1 MAANTR
7 MTTKDIALAIQE
19 DIEAALEALYG
30 KELAGEV
37 TPKVEPCRMAVYGDY
52 TTNVAMVLSRKLKK
66 PPVDIAEEIA
76 AEMRRSSSKEL
87 ANIEPTQQG
96 FINFS
101 IAGAAFLVERILESI
116 DFPVPAAVEEHDRI
130 LIEYVSA
137 NPTGPLHVGHGRGAA
152 YGSAL
157 AALGK
162 LFGHQVDHEYYVN
175 DTGRQADIL
184 SLAVWLRYIA
194 LDLGADKLIPFPA
207 LAYQGSYI
215 TDLANV
221 LKEECG
227 NALFPEP
234 GNLPEQ
240 DCLTAVGE
248 EQINKLMAYQKR
260 AIGGEKVILIRD
272 FAIKNITQGIK
283 RDLSDFKVYFRNW
296 QSERE
301 LIDQE
306 KIEEALNI
314 LAKGEHLFHKD
325 GARWFRSTT
334 FGDTKDRVVQR
345 RDGRFTYFASDIA
358 YHKDKFDRKDSQGR
372 PYDRFI
378 NVWGAD
384 HHGFEARLR
393 AAIEAMGYD
402 QEKLHIVF
410 VQFVTLIRDGK
421 KVPMSTRTGNFVTLR
436 GLYEEVGVD
445 AAHFFFVFRKPSQHL
460 DFDIDLAKS
469 RNEKNP
475 VFYVQYAHARIHSVI
490 AKVQEQYPGTAEEKS
505 GHLYLLKEKEEI
517 DLIRHLH
524 FYPHNLGVAYRA
536 YEPHHVLVYL
546 HELATKFHS
555 CYHRHQVLVD
565 DPHLRR
571 ARVRLFMAIARVLG
585 NGLDICNITAPEKM

>member
-1 MAANTR
+1 M
-7 MTTKDIALAIQE
+7 
-19 DIEAALEALYG
+19 
-30 KELAGEV
+30 
-37 TPKVEPCRMAVYGDY
+37 
-52 TTNVAMVLSRKLKK
+52 
-66 PPVDIAEEIA
+66 
-76 AEMRRSSSKEL
+76 
-87 ANIEPTQQG
+87 
-96 FINFS
+96 
-101 IAGAAFLVERILESI
+101 
-116 DFPVPAAVEEHDRI
+116 
-130 LIEYVSA
+130 
-137 NPTGPLHVGHGRGAA
+137 
-152 YGSAL
+152 
-157 AALGK
+157 
-162 LFGHQVDHEYYVN
+162 
-175 DTGRQADIL
+175 
-184 SLAVWLRYIA
+184 
-194 LDLGADKLIPFPA
+194 
-207 LAYQGSYI
+207 
-215 TDLANV
+215 

-272 FAIKNITQGIK
+272 FAIKNITLGIK

-306 KIEEALNI
+306 KIEEALSI

-358 YHKDKFDRKDSQGR
+358 YHKDKFDRKDPQGR

-505 GHLYLLKEKEEI
+505 GHLYLLKEKKKLISSAICTSIPTTWASRIVRMNPTMFWSIFMNWQQNFTVAITATKSLLTTLTCAEPEFDCLWQSHGCWGMAWISATSRHPRRCDGNHDFDARHAWQQQNQKDNGQIVRTEI
-517 DLIRHLH
+517 PLH
-524 FYPHNLGVAYRA
+524 FCQKRPRRHDGQRLQI
-536 YEPHHVLVYL
+536 P
-546 HELATKFHS
+546 EL
-555 CYHRHQVLVD
+555 
-565 DPHLRR
+565 
-571 ARVRLFMAIARVLG
+571 
-585 NGLDICNITAPEKM
+585 